1 LRGPQSVSDR
11 HPNRSPAT
19 RQPTVWKPL
28 ETALAGSVGGRR
40 SPKQGQEA
48 GSSLERHMYHRC
60 GVLHTCHAYRS
71 AKLAPPA
78 RGRSVH
84 EGSHGGRRS
93 HRNGKHRPARALS
106 SGLIGGSF
114 MMANGNVI
122 AEAYR
127 IVRLRYT
134 LGQFVNLS
142 LDQLVN
148 EVRHE
153 AELLRY
159 GPIRTFIDH
168 NDV

>member
-1 LRGPQSVSDR
+1 
-11 HPNRSPAT
+11 
-19 RQPTVWKPL
+19 
-28 ETALAGSVGGRR
+28 
-40 SPKQGQEA
+40 
-48 GSSLERHMYHRC
+48 
-60 GVLHTCHAYRS
+60 
-71 AKLAPPA
+71 
-78 RGRSVH
+78 
-84 EGSHGGRRS
+84 
-93 HRNGKHRPARALS
+93 
-106 SGLIGGSF
+106 

-159 GPIRTFIDH
+159 GPIRAFIDH